1 MGCLLNLTTD
11 NLWDEL
17 GGELSESA
25 SAGLTLNDLGH
36 LLADGSDLGRSSV
49 CGLLDLVRSA
59 LGECNSE
66 EAEEVVV
73 GGLDGDVGLD
83 QGLPL
88 ADKRSEL
95 V

>member
-17 GGELSESA
+17 GGELSEGA
-25 SAGLTLNDLGH
+25 SAGLTLNNLGH

-59 LGECNSE
+59 LGESNGE
-66 EAEEVVV
+66 ETEEVVV
-73 GGLDGDVGLD
+73 GSLDGDVGLD

-88 ADKRSEL
+88 SDERSEL